1 MSKRCAFLT
10 TDDVGAYVDD
20 QLAYEPLLQ
29 YGWETQAV
37 SWRNNKIDWQQFNV
51 VIIRSTWDYQ
61 NNIKQFFDVLNKI
74 TQSCIRLAN
83 PLDIVKWNLYKTYL
97 LELQKKDIPIVPTE
111 VGQNLSVSK
120 IKTIFNTLQTA
131 NVVVKPLIGASA
143 EDTYCIGEGITW
155 KELELVTSR
164 FRNREYLAQPFM
176 NYVIDEGEYSL
187 IFFNGEYS
195 HALLKIP
202 KCQDFR
208 VQEIHGGTIKVVVP
222 SHKLIEVAQKA
233 IASLQTVPLYARV
246 DLVRSHADNF
256 VLMVLE
262 LIEPN
267 LYFRTDENA
276 PARFAQAFNTWMAA
290 MNCD

>member
-1 MSKRCAFLT
+1 MSKKCAFLT
-10 TDDVGAYVDD
+10 TDNVGAYTVDD

-37 SWRNNKIDWQQFNV
+37 SWHNKIDWQQFDV

-61 NNIKQFFDVLNKI
+61 NNINQFVSVLEKI
-74 TQSCIRLAN
+74 NQSSICLAN
-83 PLDIVKWNLYKTYL
+83 SLDIVKWNLYKTYL
-97 LELQKKDIPIVPTE
+97 IELQKKDIPIVPTE
-111 VGQNLSVSK
+111 FGRNLSVSK
-120 IKTIFNTLQTA
+120 MKSLFNTLQTA

-143 EDTYCIGEGITW
+143 EDTYWISESITLD
-155 KELELVTSR
+155 ELELVTSR
-164 FRNREYLAQPFM
+164 FQNREYLAQPFM
-176 NYVIDEGEYSL
+176 NYIIDEGEYSL

-195 HALLKIP
+195 HALLKTP
-202 KCQDFR
+202 KRQDFR
-208 VQEIHGGTIKVVVP
+208 VQEFHGGTIKVVVP

-233 IASLQTVPLYARV
+233 IASLQIVPLYARA

-256 VLMVLE
+256 VLMELE

-267 LYFRTDENA
+267 LYFRTNENA
-276 PARFAQAFNTWMAA
+276 PTRFAQAFTAWMTA